1 MEMVYKLRIHTYI
14 KDNFIK
20 IKNMVKEKFNI
31 RMGLSTKV
39 SLFKIIKMVLENS
52 LMLQQNNSI
61 LVNSKTIKEMVM
73 VV

>member
-52 LMLQQNNSI
+52 LMLRQNNSI
-61 LVNSKTIKEMVM
+61 LVNSKIIKEMVM
-73 VV
+73 VF